1 MKASL
6 SNRRWLSIGL
16 IVMLFAL
23 VSFSMMPLLT
33 SILKSERTSEQSHL
47 SQVEQQKLASQAL
60 GYQMVLEREPNNQT
74 ALRGLLDTR
83 LQQGDL
89 KQAIEPLEK
98 LAQLNPQQSDYLLLL
113 AEAKQQIQ
121 DYEGATGSYRA
132 LLASHPEDL
141 RALTGLTNLFQSQ
154 NRHIEAISVVKDTI
168 NRALKSTAQP
178 GDPAS
183 LIDIVSV
190 QLLLGKIYFEQK
202 NYPEALKAYKQA
214 QQIDVN
220 DFRPILASAIVLKEQ
235 GKNQEAQ
242 PLFQDALSRA
252 PFAYREEI
260 KSLAE
265 ENDKTQATASNSPE
279 KTPEKPP
286 EK

>member
-16 IVMLFAL
+16 ILMLLAL

-33 SILKSERTSEQSHL
+33 SILKSERSSQLSSL
-47 SQVEQQKLASQAL
+47 SQIEQEKLASQAL
-60 GYQMVLEREPNNQT
+60 GYQMVLEREPDNQT

-113 AEAKQQIQ
+113 AEAKQQIE
-121 DYEGATGSYRA
+121 DYAGATGSYRA
-132 LLASHPEDL
+132 LLASHPEDM
-141 RALTGLTNLFQSQ
+141 RALTGLTNLFLSQ
-154 NRHIEAISVVKDTI
+154 NRHIEAISLVKDTI
-168 NRALKSTAQP
+168 DRALKAGTEP
-178 GDPAS
+178 NNRAS

-220 DFRPILASAIVLKEQ
+220 DFRPILATAIVLKEQ

-252 PFAYREEI
+252 PFAYRQEI
-260 KSLAE
+260 QTLAD
-265 ENDKTQATASNSPE
+265 ENNKIQATAPNQ
-279 KTPEKPP
+279 
-286 EK
+286 

>member
-16 IVMLFAL
+16 ILMLLAL

-33 SILKSERTSEQSHL
+33 SILKSDRSSQPSPL
-47 SQVEQQKLASQAL
+47 SQVEQEKLASQAL
-60 GYQMVLEREPNNQT
+60 GYQMVLEREPDNQT
-74 ALRGLLDTR
+74 ALRGLLDSR

-113 AEAKQQIQ
+113 AEAKQQVE
-121 DYEGATGSYRA
+121 DYAGATGSYRA

-168 NRALKSTAQP
+168 DRALKA
-178 GDPAS
+178 GADPNNRAS

-202 NYPEALKAYKQA
+202 NYPEALKAYQQA
-214 QQIDVN
+214 QKIDVN
-220 DFRPILASAIVLKEQ
+220 DFRPILATAIVLKEQ

-252 PFAYREEI
+252 PFAYRQEI
-260 KSLAE
+260 QTLAD
-265 ENDKTQATASNSPE
+265 ENNKIQATAPNQ
-279 KTPEKPP
+279 
-286 EK
+286 

>member
-16 IVMLFAL
+16 ILMLFAL

-33 SILKSERTSEQSHL
+33 SILKSERGSEQSHL
-47 SQVEQQKLASQAL
+47 SQVEQQKLAGQAL
-60 GYQMVLEREPNNQT
+60 GYQMVLEREPDNQT

-98 LAQLNPQQSDYLLLL
+98 LARLNPQQSDYLLLL
-113 AEAKQQIQ
+113 AEAKEQIQ
-121 DYEGATGSYRA
+121 DYAGATGSYRA

-141 RALTGLTNLFQSQ
+141 RALTGLTNLLQSQ

-168 NRALKSTAQP
+168 DRALKSTSQP

-220 DFRPILASAIVLKEQ
+220 DFRPILATAIVLKEQ
-235 GKNQEAQ
+235 GKNQEAR

-260 KSLAE
+260 KTIAD
-265 ENDKTQATASNSPE
+265 ENNKIQATAPNQ
-279 KTPEKPP
+279 
-286 EK
+286 

>member
-16 IVMLFAL
+16 VLMLFAL
-23 VSFSMMPLLT
+23 LSFSIMPLLT
-33 SILKSERTSEQSHL
+33 SILQSQHSSDQSHL
-47 SQVEQQKLASQAL
+47 SAVEQEKLASQAL
-60 GYQMVLEREPNNQT
+60 GYQMVLEREPDNQT

-113 AEAKQQIQ
+113 AEAKQQIE
-121 DYEGATGSYRA
+121 DYSGATGSYRA
-132 LLASHPEDL
+132 LLASHPQDL
-141 RALTGLTNLFQSQ
+141 RALTGLTNLFLSQ
-154 NRHIEAISVVKDTI
+154 NRHIEAISLVKDTI
-168 NRALKSTAQP
+168 DRALKAAADP
-178 GDPAS
+178 NNPAS

-190 QLLLGKIYFEQK
+190 QLLLGKIYFEQQ

-214 QQIDVN
+214 QQMDVN
-220 DFRPILASAIVLKEQ
+220 DFRPILAAAIVLKEQ

-252 PFAYREEI
+252 PFAYKEEI
-260 KSLAE
+260 QSLI
-265 ENDKTQATASNSPE
+265 SNQ
-279 KTPEKPP
+279 
-286 EK
+286 

>member
-16 IVMLFAL
+16 ILMLFAL

-33 SILKSERTSEQSHL
+33 SILKSDRSSEQSHL

-60 GYQMVLEREPNNQT
+60 GYQMVLEREPDNQT

-154 NRHIEAISVVKDTI
+154 NRDIEAISIVKDTI
-168 NRALKSTAQP
+168 DRALKSTAQP

-190 QLLLGKIYFEQK
+190 QLLLGKIYFDQK

-265 ENDKTQATASNSPE
+265 ENDKIQATAPNQ
-279 KTPEKPP
+279 
-286 EK
+286 

>member
-16 IVMLFAL
+16 ILMLFAL

-33 SILKSERTSEQSHL
+33 SILKSDRSSQQSHL

-60 GYQMVLEREPNNQT
+60 GYQMVLEREPDNQT

-154 NRHIEAISVVKDTI
+154 NRDIEAISIVKDTI
-168 NRALKSTAQP
+168 DRALKSTAQS

-190 QLLLGKIYFEQK
+190 QLLLGKIYFDQK

-220 DFRPILASAIVLKEQ
+220 DFRPILATAIVLKEQ

-260 KSLAE
+260 KTLAE
-265 ENDKTQATASNSPE
+265 ENDKIQATAPNQ
-279 KTPEKPP
+279 
-286 EK
+286 

>member
-16 IVMLFAL
+16 ILMLLAL

-33 SILKSERTSEQSHL
+33 SILKSDRSSQPSPL
-47 SQVEQQKLASQAL
+47 SQVEQEKLASQAL
-60 GYQMVLEREPNNQT
+60 GYQMVLEREPDNQT

-113 AEAKQQIQ
+113 AEAKQQVE
-121 DYEGATGSYRA
+121 DYTGATGSYRA

-168 NRALKSTAQP
+168 DRALKA
-178 GDPAS
+178 GADPNNPAN

-202 NYPEALKAYKQA
+202 NYPEALKAYQQA
-214 QQIDVN
+214 QKIDVN
-220 DFRPILASAIVLKEQ
+220 DFRPILATAIVLKEQ

-252 PFAYREEI
+252 PFAYRQEI
-260 KSLAE
+260 QTLAD
-265 ENDKTQATASNSPE
+265 ENSKIQATDPNQ
-279 KTPEKPP
+279 
-286 EK
+286 

>member
-6 SNRRWLSIGL
+6 SHRRWLSIGL
-16 IVMLFAL
+16 VLMLFAL
-23 VSFSMMPLLT
+23 LSFSIMPLLT
-33 SILKSERTSEQSHL
+33 SILKSQHSSGQSHL
-47 SQVEQQKLASQAL
+47 SAVKQEELASQAL
-60 GYQMVLEREPNNQT
+60 GYQMVLEREPDNQA

-121 DYEGATGSYRA
+121 E
-132 LLASHPEDL
+132 L
-141 RALTGLTNLFQSQ
+141 RALTGLTNLFLSQ
-154 NRHIEAISVVKDTI
+154 NRPIEAISLVKDTLD
-168 NRALKSTAQP
+168 RALKAAADP
-178 GDPAS
+178 NNPAS

-190 QLLLGKIYFEQK
+190 QLLLGKIYFEQQ
-202 NYPEALKAYKQA
+202 NYPEALNAYKQA
-214 QQIDVN
+214 QQMDVN
-220 DFRPILASAIVLKEQ
+220 DFRPILATAIVLKEQ

-252 PFAYREEI
+252 PFAYRQEI
-260 KSLAE
+260 QTLAD
-265 ENDKTQATASNSPE
+265 ENNKIEATAPNQ
-279 KTPEKPP
+279 
-286 EK
+286 

>member
-16 IVMLFAL
+16 ILMLFAL

-33 SILKSERTSEQSHL
+33 SILKSDRSSEQSHL
-47 SQVEQQKLASQAL
+47 SQVEQEKLASQAL
-60 GYQMVLEREPNNQT
+60 GYQMVLEREPDNQT

-113 AEAKQQIQ
+113 AEAKQQIE

-154 NRHIEAISVVKDTI
+154 NRDIEAISIVKDTI
-168 NRALKSTAQP
+168 DRALKSTAQP

-220 DFRPILASAIVLKEQ
+220 DFRPILATAIVLKEQ

-265 ENDKTQATASNSPE
+265 ENEQISATATNKPE
-279 KTPEKPP
+279 KTPEK
-286 EK
+286 

>member
-16 IVMLFAL
+16 ILMLLAL

-33 SILKSERTSEQSHL
+33 SILKSERSSQLSSL
-47 SQVEQQKLASQAL
+47 SQIEQEKLASQAL
-60 GYQMVLEREPNNQT
+60 GYQMVLEREPDNQT

-113 AEAKQQIQ
+113 AEAKQQIE
-121 DYEGATGSYRA
+121 DYAGATGSYRA
-132 LLASHPEDL
+132 LLASHPEDM
-141 RALTGLTNLFQSQ
+141 RALTGLTNLFLSQ
-154 NRHIEAISVVKDTI
+154 NRHIEAISLVKDTI
-168 NRALKSTAQP
+168 DRALKAGTEP
-178 GDPAS
+178 NNRAS

-202 NYPEALKAYKQA
+202 NYPEALKAYQQA
-214 QQIDVN
+214 QQIDAN
-220 DFRPILASAIVLKEQ
+220 DFRPILATAIVLKEQ

-252 PFAYREEI
+252 PFAYRQEI
-260 KSLAE
+260 QTLAD
-265 ENDKTQATASNSPE
+265 ENNKIQATAPNQ
-279 KTPEKPP
+279 
-286 EK
+286 